1 MSRVEA
7 FRIEPV
13 TPDRWRDFETLMG
26 PRGASGGCWCMLWR
40 AGRAEWEAGKGE
52 GNRAAIKA
60 VIESGEV
67 PGLLAYDGQEAVGW
81 CSVAPRAAFPGLARS
96 RILKPVDAT
105 PVWSVTCFFIRRSH
119 RGRGVS
125 VALLDGACALAK
137 ARGAT
142 VVEGY
147 PVEPAS
153 ERYPVVYAWTGFA
166 DAFRQAGFTE
176 CARRSDTRPI
186 MRKSLAGT

>member
-1 MSRVEA
+1 MSTSKS

-13 TPDRWRDFETLMG
+13 TPDRWGDFEALMG

-40 AGRAEWEAGKGE
+40 TSRSDWEAGKAG
-52 GNRAAIKA
+52 GNRNAIKA
-60 VIESGEV
+60 VIEAGEV
-67 PGLLAYDGQEAVGW
+67 PGVMAYDGAEAVGW

-96 RILKPVDAT
+96 RILKPVDDA

-119 RGRGVS
+119 RSRGVS
-125 VALLDGACALAK
+125 TALLDGAAALARS
-137 ARGAT
+137 RGAK
-142 VVEGY
+142 VLEGY

-153 ERYPVVYAWTGFA
+153 ERYPPVYAWTGFA
-166 DAFRQAGFTE
+166 DAFRRAGFSE

-186 MRKSLAGT
+186 MRKQLVDA

>member
-1 MSRVEA
+1 MPASEA

-13 TPDRWRDFETLMG
+13 TPDRWGDFETLMG

-40 AGRAEWEAGKGE
+40 TGRSEWEAGKTG
-52 GNRAAIKA
+52 GNRDAIKA
-60 VIESGEV
+60 VIVAGEV
-67 PGLLAYDGQEAVGW
+67 PGVMAYDGAEAVGW

-96 RILKPVDAT
+96 RVLKPVDDA

-125 VALLDGACALAK
+125 TALLDGACALARS
-137 ARGAT
+137 RGAA

-153 ERYPVVYAWTGFA
+153 DRYPAVYAWTGFA
-166 DAFRQAGFTE
+166 DAFRRTGFSE

-186 MRKSLAGT
+186 MRKHLVDV